1 MRSYNN
7 NFFLKKNCQVSRLRQ
22 LSNEYIQVK
31 MQNKN
36 SMYHSEVKKKFTC
49 IISPG
54 LTCWTRLFFIFGP
67 IVWVFE
73 DFSKEYKHGVQK
85 ALQDIHYFCTNF
97 LFFERFGWFN
107 VCIFFRIR
115 LEENLPM
122 TSKCRAVCCDI
133 ILRLGRR
140 QSRCMFLI
148 AYIM

>member
-36 SMYHSEVKKKFTC
+36 SMYHSAVKKICLHYAEQCFSSFLKIFQK
-49 IISPG
+49 G
-54 LTCWTRLFFIFGP
+54 TRGTAGYTL
-67 IVWVFE
+67 VF
-73 DFSKEYKHGVQK
+73 
-85 ALQDIHYFCTNF
+85 ALSFYSFV
-97 LFFERFGWFN
+97 RFGGFN

-115 LEENLPM
+115 PKENLPM